1 MYQAAKILSCHTKIS
16 AFICRKEQLSST
28 FHRRRL
34 LSRCLRAWQQFVKHE
49 QDERQLRKEHDKKTQ
64 KMAALL
70 QAAATGRLW
79 SERGGRTN
87 MGLELQDIED
97 DLAEQS
103 SSTARKLVCFSM
115 KYNLDKLILSS
126 CIYLE
131 VNGLRTQMYFRSS
144 LIPNRKATTFRVE
157 RSDKRKFVCAHMLGR
172 E

>member
-1 MYQAAKILSCHTKIS
+1 MYQAARIPSCHTKVS

-28 FHRRRL
+28 FYRRRL

-49 QDERQLRKEHDKKTQ
+49 QDERQLREEHDKKTQ

-115 KYNLDKLILSS
+115 KYDLDKLILSS

-131 VNGLRTQMYFRSS
+131 VNGLRTQTYFRSS
-144 LIPNRKATTFRVE
+144 LIPSRKVTTFQVE
-157 RSDKRKFVCAHMLGR
+157 RLLIA
-172 E
+172 